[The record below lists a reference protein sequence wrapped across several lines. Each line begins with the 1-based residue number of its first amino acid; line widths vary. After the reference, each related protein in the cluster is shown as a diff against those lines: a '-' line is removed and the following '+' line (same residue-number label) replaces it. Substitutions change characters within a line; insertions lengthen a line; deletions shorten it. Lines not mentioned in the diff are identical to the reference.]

1 MVEILERY
9 GGWPVVRGNDWQ
21 SQNWEWTDANRNISK
36 DGLDDTLLFTV
47 AVMTD
52 QKNSS
57 KRVLDVSVIFDK
69 MTSLKR

>member
-57 KRVLDVSVIFDK
+57 KRVLDVSVIF
-69 MTSLKR
+69 

>member
-57 KRVLDVSVIFDK
+57 KRVLDVSVFFK
-69 MTSLKR
+69 KWRL